1 MRVTLKEIADRVGVS
16 RPLVS
21 FVLNNAKGSMAISA
35 EKRQRIID
43 VARELGYIP
52 NLSAQVLSGKPS
64 RTIGLVNVCVIQYS
78 VAIQIN
84 HFLNYAPKLGYQLLL
99 DPIPHPMRELEVYRE
114 SLRNILSRSVD
125 GLIFLG
131 SPPPE
136 ILEMARIPN
145 VIVGLPHGRKDADGV
160 FDFTTDLKAG
170 GYLAG
175 KHLLG
180 HEHRKI
186 LLLCTNYNSAYLKLE
201 GLQQAWR
208 EAGLPLENVRMIE
221 AFIEPAEERVLT
233 SIREG
238 FTCGLMSN
246 DFIGA
251 RLMQFL
257 SLNGIRVPDDF
268 ALIGYD
274 GDAFAYL
281 LNPPLTSVASAFEDN
296 ARMAFE
302 LLISRIERGDAQ
314 NIGRTSRLLK
324 PSLFLGGSCGCP
336 WPPPEKLVRKRDML
350 FLRENMPEQMIPY
363 DDCMNLLDNPDK

>member
-43 VARELGYIP
+43 VAHELGYIP

-64 RTIGLVNVCVIQYS
+64 RTIGLVNVCVTQYS

-84 HFLNYAPKLGYQLLL
+84 QFLNYAPHFGYQLLL
-99 DPIPHPMRELEVYRE
+99 DPISHPHRELDSYRE

-145 VIVGLPHGRKDADGV
+145 VIVELPRGRKEQRSR
-160 FDFTTDLKAG
+160 FDFASDLRAG

-175 KHLLG
+175 RHLIG
-180 HEHRKI
+180 HGHRRI
-186 LLLCTNYNSAYLKLE
+186 VLLCTNYNSAYLKLE
-201 GLQQAWR
+201 GLQWAWT
-208 EAGLPLENVRMIE
+208 EAGLPQENIRMIE
-221 AFIEPAEERVLT
+221 AFDEPAEERILEC
-233 SIREG
+233 IRKQG
-238 FTCGLMSN
+238 FTCGLTSN
-246 DFIGA
+246 DFVGA

-257 SLNGIRVPDDF
+257 DRHGVRVPDDF

-281 LNPPLTSVASAFEDN
+281 LNPPLTSIVSPVEEN
-296 ARMAFE
+296 ARLAFK
-302 LLISRIERGDAQ
+302 LLISRIESGEAQ
-314 NIGRTSRLLK
+314 EERICQYVK
-324 PSLFLGGSCGCP
+324 PSMFMGGSCGCP
-336 WPPPEKLVRKRDML
+336 WEAPAKIVRKRDML
-350 FLRENMPEQMIPY
+350 FLSENMPDRIIHY
-363 DDCMNLLDNPDK
+363 DDYMNQKPQQRR